1 MKTLALFSAC
11 TILLITNYSLAQD
24 SDISLDA
31 PQNSVYQLTLTSQ
44 QLKNLNHALEN
55 YHDNYNP
62 AEQMLRSEFSS
73 PGYHTT
79 LKGGTVHRTR
89 RSTMYAAALLD
100 TDNPEYHQRAEKILH
115 KVISL
120 QDQDPDSRTYG
131 IWSWFLEEPL
141 EEMSP
146 PDWNWADF
154 IGTQLIQVALYHRED
169 IPEDLLNQ
177 VDEAIYHAAQSIQK
191 RNVGPGYTNIAI
203 MGTYVTMVTAELYE
217 LPELRDYAMQRLKR
231 FHEYTFDNGAF
242 SEYNS
247 PTYTSVALRELDRM
261 RQHIM
266 DPGAQKLI
274 RDLYSLAWEEIAL
287 HFHPPT
293 WQWAG
298 PHSRSYRTIL
308 PQSSLYFIQRASDER
323 IDFDVYE
330 PGLEDHRLPLT
341 LPEKFYPH
349 FTSLTEN
356 REIERTF
363 IASDQPVVG
372 TTYLTPDYT
381 IGSINLSD
389 MWNQRRPLVA
399 YWGSPDETHA
409 VRVRFLHDGYDFS
422 SAYIFTD
429 QSEGRILAGINFV
442 TDGGDTHIS
451 LDKVQNATISAE
463 DLRLRFEFEGVES
476 GTVTRYPKTND
487 KLFSAQNEKIHITAH
502 TLYKK
507 FGNFE
512 IRSGAEE
519 EQAADLILYQGSR
532 RNFNLADIAESGIIL
547 LIVVES
553 EDHGRFDAPGA
564 NVEVRDDRIIATWED
579 LKIQMPGRPVTIRE
593 SKQIYHGN

>member
-1 MKTLALFSAC
+1 
-11 TILLITNYSLAQD
+11 
-24 SDISLDA
+24 
-31 PQNSVYQLTLTSQ
+31 
-44 QLKNLNHALEN
+44 
-55 YHDNYNP
+55 
-62 AEQMLRSEFSS
+62 
-73 PGYHTT
+73 
-79 LKGGTVHRTR
+79 
-89 RSTMYAAALLD
+89 
-100 TDNPEYHQRAEKILH
+100 
-115 KVISL
+115 
-120 QDQDPDSRTYG
+120 
-131 IWSWFLEEPL
+131 
-141 EEMSP
+141 
-146 PDWNWADF
+146 
-154 IGTQLIQVALYHRED
+154 LYD
-169 IPEDLLNQ
+169 
-177 VDEAIYHAAQSIQK
+177 
-191 RNVGPGYTNIAI
+191 
-203 MGTYVTMVTAELYE
+203 
-217 LPELRDYAMQRLKR
+217 LPELREYAMQRLVR

-261 RQHIM
+261 RQHIK
-266 DPGAQKLI
+266 DADAQKLI
-274 RDLYSLAWEEIAL
+274 ADLYELAWEEIAL

-308 PQSSLYFIQRASDER
+308 PKSSLYFIQRASDER

-330 PGLEDHRLPLT
+330 PGLEDHRLPMT

-363 IASDQPVVG
+363 IAGDQPVVG
-372 TTYLTPDYT
+372 TTYFTPDFT

-399 YWGSPDETHA
+399 YWGSPEETHA

-463 DLRLRFEFEGVES
+463 DLRLRFEFEGDEVGLE
-476 GTVTRYPKTND
+476 TLYPENND
-487 KLFSAQNEKIHITAH
+487 MLFSTQDEKNQITAH

-507 FGNFE
+507 FGNIE
-512 IRSGAEE
+512 IRSGAPAEE
-519 EQAADLILYQGSR
+519 NPEAALVLYQGPR
-532 RNFNLADIAESGIIL
+532 RDFNLAEIQESGIIL
-547 LIVVES
+547 LIVVEPENRGKYDTS
-553 EDHGRFDAPGA
+553 GA
-564 NVEVRDDRIIATWED
+564 NVEVKDDRIIATWDD
-579 LKIQMPGRPVTIRE
+579 LEIQMPNRPVTIRE
-593 SKQIYHGN
+593 AKRIYHGN